1 MATEEEKQKLAD
13 TWAAYDAKVTKAT
26 SGLDDSSL
34 PEGMK
39 EELAK
44 QEPGAA
50 ATTRGV
56 GGAETDDW
64 DSPMLLLSNNEKI
77 IRKGNATIRLGK
89 DRYGHIL
96 SGESGRG
103 SSHCAAIDIC
113 AGHMG
118 WLAKKRNKKGKPLYV
133 DPNFKIDAARVYISQ
148 KANVDDYFN
157 LARGAVGS
165 TSTANLRSCVA
176 MKADTVR
183 LIARDNIKLVTR
195 GDQVNSQGGKCSNQY
210 KKVYGIDLIAMN
222 DSTDMQPLVKGDN
235 LLGCLTALMELV
247 ETVTTILENFFQYDQ
262 AFKNKVASHTHMSP
276 FYGTETAP
284 DFKQVLLEGVNQAVS
299 TALNC
304 QVPMMLDMPLDFA
317 ALKNDYLEDT
327 GGAAGKKFI
336 LSKYNSTN

>member
-1 MATEEEKQKLAD
+1 MATRDEQKKLAA
-13 TWAAYDAKVTKAT
+13 TWSAYDAKVTKAT
-26 SGLDDSSL
+26 SGMDDSAL

-39 EELAK
+39 EELAE

-56 GGAETDDW
+56 GNADTDGW
-64 DSPMLLLSNNEKI
+64 DVPLLLLSNNEKM

-89 DRYGHIL
+89 DRHGHNL
-96 SGESGRG
+96 SGEGGRG
-103 SSHCAAIDIC
+103 NSHCAAIDIC

-118 WLAKKRNKKGKPLYV
+118 WLAKNKNKKGNPLYV

-165 TSTANLRSCVA
+165 TSYADLRSCVA

-183 LIARDNIKLVTR
+183 IIARDNIKLVTR
-195 GDQVNSQGGKCSNQY
+195 GDQVNSQGGKTSNQY

-235 LLGCLTALMELV
+235 LLMCLTTLMELI

-262 AFKNKVASHTHMSP
+262 AFKDKVAKHTHMSP
-276 FYGTETAP
+276 FYGSETAP
-284 DFKQVLLEGVNQAVS
+284 DFKKVLLEGVNQAVS

-304 QVPMMLDMPLDFA
+304 QVPLMLDLPMDFA

-327 GGAAGKKFI
+327 GGAVGGKFI